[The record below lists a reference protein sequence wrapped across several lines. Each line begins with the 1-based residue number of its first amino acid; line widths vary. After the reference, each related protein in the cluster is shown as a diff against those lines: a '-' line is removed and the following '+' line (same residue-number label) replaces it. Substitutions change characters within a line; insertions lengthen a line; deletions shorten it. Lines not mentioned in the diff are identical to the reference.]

1 MRPNRRQPD
10 VTVVLKLGGS
20 VVTDKETP
28 ETVDDQSLAEAV
40 ETIGEATP
48 ERLVLVH
55 GGGSFGHYQADKHG
69 VSLST
74 GSHDAQGV
82 WAIHDAMRRLNDVI
96 VGQLQ
101 DAGVSALPVHP
112 LSVAARDANAD
123 LTLPRESIRMMLA
136 EGFVPV
142 LHGDVVAQADAGATI
157 ISGDE
162 LVTRLAT
169 GLSADR
175 VGLCSTVPG
184 VYDDDG
190 AVIPRI
196 SEFAQVDAVL
206 GESETTDV
214 TGGMAEKVRALLELD
229 TPAHIFGPESLPVF
243 LAGES
248 AGTVVDSR
256 SR

>member
-1 MRPNRRQPD
+1 

-28 ETVDDQSLAEAV
+28 ETVDDDALDAAV
-40 ETIGEATP
+40 DAIGDAALD
-48 ERLVLVH
+48 RLVLVH
-55 GGGSFGHYQADKHG
+55 GGGSFGHYQADRHG
-69 VSLST
+69 VSLSA
-74 GSHDAQGV
+74 GSHDAPGV

-96 VGQLQ
+96 VERLQ
-101 DAGVSALPVHP
+101 AAGVPALPVHP
-112 LSVAARDANAD
+112 LSVAVRDANAD
-123 LTLPRESIRMMLA
+123 LTLPLEPTRTMLA

-142 LHGDVVAQADAGATI
+142 LHGDVVAEAEAGATI

-196 SEFAQVDAVL
+196 SGFAQVDAVL
-206 GESETTDV
+206 GGSESTDV
-214 TGGMAEKVRALLELD
+214 TGGMAEKVRALLALD
-229 TPAHIFGPESLPVF
+229 SPAQIFGPESLPAF

-248 AGTVVDSR
+248 AGTVVDGGAE
-256 SR
+256 